1 MYPLV
6 LVVAA
11 ASLGA
16 PVPKIDSTELKK
28 LQGKWDCVGMAAA
41 TEVRRPPAD
50 RYRFEIEDT
59 RVTLIHK
66 GTDRYEYTILRLGP
80 QEIDMRKGHDPHKG
94 DTLLGIWKVQGDE
107 LWLCYLSFGP
117 ESQKEEAKPRPKEFA
132 SPEDSGHHVYVLKR
146 PEKK

>member
-1 MYPLV
+1 MYSLV

-28 LQGKWDCVGMAAA
+28 LQGRWDCVGTAADS
-41 TEVRRPPAD
+41 EVRRPPEG
-50 RYRFEIEDT
+50 RSRFEIEDT
-59 RVTLIHK
+59 RITLIEEGK
-66 GTDRYEYTILRLGP
+66 KYEYTILRLGP
-80 QEIDMRKGHDPHKG
+80 REIDLRKGHYPHKG
-94 DTLLGIWKVQGDE
+94 DTLLGIWKAEGDE
-107 LWLCYLSFGP
+107 LWLCYLWFGP
-117 ESQKEEAKPRPKEFA
+117 ESQKEEAKPRPKEFT